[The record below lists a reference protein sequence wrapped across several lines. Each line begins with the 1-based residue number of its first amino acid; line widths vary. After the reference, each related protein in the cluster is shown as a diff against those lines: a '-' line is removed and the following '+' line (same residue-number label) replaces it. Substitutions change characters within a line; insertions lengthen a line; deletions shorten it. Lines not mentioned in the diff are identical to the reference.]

1 MKSISKALHI
11 MMLSMIPIPTVSH
24 IYLYPKPINM
34 KLGENKLI
42 DLCMNKMGLN
52 PTNGLVFLFFNKS
65 QDKVKLFFLD
75 DTGSQEIM
83 KVLPQGGFLL
93 PVANA
98 NQKYIKIELSKLPSL
113 LRM

>member
-1 MKSISKALHI
+1 
-11 MMLSMIPIPTVSH
+11 MMLSMIPIPAVSH

-42 DLCMNKMGLN
+42 KLCINKMELN
-52 PTNGLVFLFFNKS
+52 PDNGFVFLFFNKT
-65 QDKVKLFFLD
+65 QDKVKLFYLD

-83 KVLPQGGFLL
+83 KILPKGGFLL
-93 PVANA
+93 PVAID
-98 NQKYIKIELSKLPSL
+98 NQKYIKIESSKLPSL

>member
-1 MKSISKALHI
+1 LDSYHSIPSSK
-11 MMLSMIPIPTVSH
+11 
-24 IYLYPKPINM
+24 
-34 KLGENKLI
+34 
-42 DLCMNKMGLN
+42 
-52 PTNGLVFLFFNKS
+52 NGS
-65 QDKVKLFFLD
+65 IKLFFLD